1 MALMLGALVM
11 NGVQPGPG
19 MLDKQPELFWGLIV
33 SMLIGNAILLILN
46 VPLVR
51 IWVQIVRIPYHI
63 LYPAIIA
70 VCCLGAYSVNN
81 NSFDVML
88 IGLVGLLGYIFTVL
102 ALEPA
107 PLMLG
112 LVLGPMFEEYFRRQL
127 AITSGDF
134 TPFVTRPISLGI
146 LCLLCTVVA
155 HSVWKMFRNK

>member
-19 MLDKQPELFWGLIV
+19 MLDKQPALFWGLVV
-33 SMLIGNAILLILN
+33 SMLIGNIILLILN

-51 IWVQIVRIPYHI
+51 LWIQIVRIPYHI
-63 LYPAIIA
+63 LYPVIIA
-70 VCCLGAYSVNN
+70 ICCLGVYSVNN
-81 NSFDVML
+81 NANEVML
-88 IGLVGLLGYIFTVL
+88 IGLFGFFGYVFTVL
-102 ALEPA
+102 DLEPA

-146 LCLLCTVVA
+146 LCFMGTVVA
-155 HSVWKMFRNK
+155 YSVWKMFRGK